1 MLFAEAS
8 MIDINARIGAALS
21 RIREERPLIHHI
33 TNAVVMND
41 TANVTLHLGA
51 LPVMAWAAEEVAEM
65 VDQADALLLN
75 LGTPTPSRVDSMLIA
90 GQRANERSVPVIF
103 DPVGAG
109 ATTLRIESSLRL
121 LDELDVAVLRGNAG
135 EIAALNAA
143 WSRSE
148 LPPGFRAGWVKGV
161 ESVAE
166 TDHPAALAQAMARK
180 TESTVA
186 ITGPRDVVSDGH
198 RVVHID
204 NGHRLL
210 TAITGT
216 GGMATTA
223 VAVFAAVESDALVA
237 ASGGL
242 AAFAVAAEQAGREAK
257 GPASFKVA
265 LFDQIYSLT
274 PERLVDTARIT
285 FAEPSDGR

>member
-1 MLFAEAS
+1 
-8 MIDINARIGAALS
+8 MIDINARIGVALS

-33 TNAVVMND
+33 TNSVVMND

-90 GQRANERSVPVIF
+90 GRRANERSIPVVF

-121 LDELDVAVLRGNAG
+121 LDQLDVAVLRGNEG
-135 EIAALNAA
+135 EIAALSAV
-143 WSRSE
+143 WGLSE
-148 LPPGFRAGWVKGV
+148 ASPAPRARWVRGV
-161 ESVAE
+161 ESVVD
-166 TDHPAALAQAMARK
+166 TGHPAALARAMACK
-180 TESTVA
+180 TGATVA

-223 VAVFAAVESDALVA
+223 VAVFAAVEDDLVVA
-237 ASGGL
+237 AAGGL
-242 AAFAVAAEQAGREAK
+242 AAFAVAAEQAAPKAE

-274 PERLVDTARIT
+274 PERLVDSARIT